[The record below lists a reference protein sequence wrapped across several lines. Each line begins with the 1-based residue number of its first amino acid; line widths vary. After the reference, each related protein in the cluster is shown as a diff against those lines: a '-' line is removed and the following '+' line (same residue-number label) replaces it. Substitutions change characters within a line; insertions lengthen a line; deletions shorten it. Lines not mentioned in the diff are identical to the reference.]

1 VYGLH
6 LARQVPEVIVS
17 PMAQYALTGNIVA
30 SVIGAVVLCAAIVR
44 YGFVSPLDEP
54 DGMIRRLLFTRLAH
68 TLAAVCFAVAAGLGV
83 LVYALSSHVPATPAV
98 TNAASA
104 ARDDIAALDSRV
116 GAIET
121 TMRQIDGNLGKILD
135 RLHDLDHR

>member
-1 VYGLH
+1 
-6 LARQVPEVIVS
+6 VS

-30 SVIGAVVLCAAIVR
+30 SVIGAVVLCAVIVR

-54 DGMIRRLLFTRLAH
+54 DSMIRRLLFTRLAH
-68 TLAAVCFAVAAGLGV
+68 TLAAVCFAMAAGLGV
-83 LVYALSSHVPATPAV
+83 LVYALSSHTPAAPA
-98 TNAASA
+98 AASA
-104 ARDDIAALDSRV
+104 AAPPARDDIMALDSRV